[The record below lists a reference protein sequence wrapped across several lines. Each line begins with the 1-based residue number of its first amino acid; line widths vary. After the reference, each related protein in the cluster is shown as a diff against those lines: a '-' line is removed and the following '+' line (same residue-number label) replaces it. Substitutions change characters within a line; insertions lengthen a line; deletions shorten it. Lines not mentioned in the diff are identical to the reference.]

1 MYSLKENQQ
10 KTHQVSDIFQ
20 MAKFMRKLLL
30 VQCIFALSLTSASAE
45 EEESYVF
52 WKDPQIAQLEE
63 LTSKL
68 VDSVQKMQSK
78 ISSVAISSI
87 SFGDTLPSS
96 FRKVATARL
105 QQSLTSQI
113 KLKVSICEPCSQI
126 RTDIS
131 GSFLKISRGIADD
144 KYRREMAKELNV
156 KGFLDIALFTSVEQL
171 SISLNAYEA
180 NTGEIVYSKIITG
193 SPPKSG
199 SYIHAFYGKMTVP
212 ITFSSK
218 TVEHQ
223 ARVIGAEQMVRLSDD
238 WSFTGGGAMLS
249 DDNSNLTN
257 AYEKPITGFLID
269 GTISYDIFNF
279 GGDQVAFALIAGLGM
294 MTVTPFNN
302 PAYFKTGLT
311 FSVAEQLTLSYHYLA
326 MLTTDENAT
335 APSSSIFSI
344 GWKFK
349 GMPW

>member
-30 VQCIFALSLTSASAE
+30 VQCIFALS
-45 EEESYVF
+45 
-52 WKDPQIAQLEE
+52 

>member
-144 KYRREMAKELNV
+144 KYRREMAKGLNV

>member
-1 MYSLKENQQ
+1 
-10 KTHQVSDIFQ
+10 
-20 MAKFMRKLLL
+20 MAKFMRKFLL
-30 VQCIFALSLTSASAE
+30 VQFIFALSMFSSVMAE
-45 EEESYVF
+45 EEDAYVF

-78 ISSVAISSI
+78 ISSIAISSI
-87 SFGDTLPSS
+87 SFGDKLPSS

-144 KYRREMAKELNV
+144 KYRREIAKELDV
-156 KGFLDIALFTSVEQL
+156 KGFLDIALFRSEEQL

-180 NTGEIVYSKIITG
+180 ANGEIVYSKIITG
-193 SPPKSG
+193 NPPKSG
-199 SYIHAFYGKMTVP
+199 SYIHAYYGKMTVP
-212 ITFSSK
+212 ITFSST

-223 ARVIGAEQMVRLSDD
+223 AMVFGGQQMVRLSDD
-238 WSFTGGGAMLS
+238 WSFTGGVSILS
-249 DDNSNLTN
+249 DDNSNLSN
-257 AYEKPITGFLID
+257 KYEKPVTGFLID

-279 GGDQVAFALIAGLGM
+279 GGDQVAFGLIAGLGM
-294 MTVTPFNN
+294 MTVTIFNN
-302 PAYFKTGLT
+302 PAYFKTGIT
-311 FSVAEQLTLSYHYLA
+311 FSVAEQLTLDYHYLS
-326 MLTTDENAT
+326 MMTTNEDAT
-335 APSSSIFSI
+335 ASSASIFSI

-349 GMPW
+349 GIPW

>member
-1 MYSLKENQQ
+1 
-10 KTHQVSDIFQ
+10 

-45 EEESYVF
+45 EEDSYVF